1 LQALR
6 SKTKFFSE
14 GSQAMT
20 DNLRN
25 KDKISSSDMSFL
37 CLLTLLNVLNMLDRN
52 LMSAFANYIV
62 PDLGLS
68 NTEYGLL
75 TGLVFLIF
83 YSVAGLYMGMLADTV
98 NRTRLISFGVT
109 LWSALTAASGLAW
122 NFVSM
127 AIPRMFI
134 GVGESILT
142 PSAMSL
148 LADRFPQSRLG
159 FAAGFYYIGAP
170 LGAGGSFLL
179 AGYLGPI
186 IGWRN
191 CFYLLGGI
199 GIVLAAIVFFVRETP
214 RRHLVN
220 SEDQK
225 NTPSIKK
232 IAKIAMTAIPKSPAL
247 MAAMAGAMLLHVFI
261 GAGYFDQLWFVQ
273 ERGFDRDEIAKL
285 TGMMGL
291 SGGLIGTFVGGVGS
305 DWFTQKTG
313 YGRLVFLF
321 FVLLF
326 CAPFMIAYRLAPG
339 DSIWIPIG
347 LFLGMFQIGS
357 FFGPFFASIQ
367 GLIPPEVRSTVIAFS
382 ILLMNVIG
390 MGIGITVT
398 GISVDLMI
406 SYGINEPYSLTL
418 ICFTLFSFIAMPC
431 FLFAGLRYNH
441 DREKLNIT
449 ESS

>member
-1 LQALR
+1 
-6 SKTKFFSE
+6 
-14 GSQAMT
+14 MT

-62 PDLGLS
+62 PDLSLS

-199 GIVLAAIVFFVRETP
+199 GLVLAAIVFFVRETP

-406 SYGINEPYSLTL
+406 SYGVNEPYSLTL

>member
-1 LQALR
+1 
-6 SKTKFFSE
+6 
-14 GSQAMT
+14 MT

-291 SGGLIGTFVGGVGS
+291 LGGLIGTFVGGVGS

>member
-1 LQALR
+1 
-6 SKTKFFSE
+6 
-14 GSQAMT
+14 MT

-199 GIVLAAIVFFVRETP
+199 GLVLAAIVFFVRETP

-247 MAAMAGAMLLHVFI
+247 MAAMVGAMLLHVFI

-406 SYGINEPYSLTL
+406 SYGVNEPYSLTL

-449 ESS
+449 ESF

>member
-1 LQALR
+1 
-6 SKTKFFSE
+6 
-14 GSQAMT
+14 MPN
-20 DNLRN
+20 NLRN
-25 KDKISSSDMSFL
+25 KYKIASSDMAFL
-37 CLLTLLNVLNMLDRN
+37 GLLTILNILNMLDRN

-199 GIVLAAIVFFVRETP
+199 GLVLAAIVFFVRETP

-406 SYGINEPYSLTL
+406 SYGVNEPYSLTL

>member
-1 LQALR
+1 
-6 SKTKFFSE
+6 
-14 GSQAMT
+14 MT

-25 KDKISSSDMSFL
+25 KGKISSSDMSFL

-214 RRHLVN
+214 RRHLLN

-291 SGGLIGTFVGGVGS
+291 LGGLIGTFVGGVGS

>member
-1 LQALR
+1 
-6 SKTKFFSE
+6 
-14 GSQAMT
+14 MT

-305 DWFTQKTG
+305 DWFTLKTG

>member
-1 LQALR
+1 
-6 SKTKFFSE
+6 
-14 GSQAMT
+14 MT

-62 PDLGLS
+62 PDLGLT

-148 LADRFPQSRLG
+148 LADRFPQRHLG
-159 FAAGFYYIGAP
+159 FASGFYYIGAP

>member
-1 LQALR
+1 
-6 SKTKFFSE
+6 
-14 GSQAMT
+14 MT
-20 DNLRN
+20 NNLRN

-214 RRHLVN
+214 RRHLLN

-406 SYGINEPYSLTL
+406 SYGVNEPYSLTL

>member
-1 LQALR
+1 
-6 SKTKFFSE
+6 
-14 GSQAMT
+14 MT

-291 SGGLIGTFVGGVGS
+291 SGGLIGTFVGGLGS

-406 SYGINEPYSLTL
+406 SYGVNEPYSLTL

>member
-1 LQALR
+1 
-6 SKTKFFSE
+6 
-14 GSQAMT
+14 MT

-261 GAGYFDQLWFVQ
+261 GAGYSDQLWFVQ

-285 TGMMGL
+285 TGMMSL

>member
-1 LQALR
+1 
-6 SKTKFFSE
+6 
-14 GSQAMT
+14 MT

-199 GIVLAAIVFFVRETP
+199 GIVLAAIVFFVKETP

-220 SEDQK
+220 SEDKK

-247 MAAMAGAMLLHVFI
+247 MAAMACAMLLHVFI

-291 SGGLIGTFVGGVGS
+291 LGGLIGTFVGGVGS

>member
-1 LQALR
+1 
-6 SKTKFFSE
+6 
-14 GSQAMT
+14 MT

-142 PSAMSL
+142 PSAISL

-199 GIVLAAIVFFVRETP
+199 GIVLAAIVFFVKETP

-291 SGGLIGTFVGGVGS
+291 LGGLIGTFVGGVGS

>member
-1 LQALR
+1 
-6 SKTKFFSE
+6 
-14 GSQAMT
+14 MT

-449 ESS
+449 ESF

>member
-1 LQALR
+1 
-6 SKTKFFSE
+6 
-14 GSQAMT
+14 MT
-20 DNLRN
+20 DNLKN
-25 KDKISSSDMSFL
+25 EGKISSSDMSFL

-62 PDLGLS
+62 PDLGLT

-148 LADRFPQSRLG
+148 LADRFPQRHLG
-159 FAAGFYYIGAP
+159 FASGFYYIGAP

-406 SYGINEPYSLTL
+406 SYGIDEPYSLTL

>member
-1 LQALR
+1 
-6 SKTKFFSE
+6 
-14 GSQAMT
+14 MT

-199 GIVLAAIVFFVRETP
+199 GLVLAAIVFFVRETP

-406 SYGINEPYSLTL
+406 SYGVNEPYSLTL

>member
-1 LQALR
+1 
-6 SKTKFFSE
+6 
-14 GSQAMT
+14 MT

-199 GIVLAAIVFFVRETP
+199 GIVLAAIVFFVKETP

-291 SGGLIGTFVGGVGS
+291 SGGLIGTFVGGIGS

>member
-1 LQALR
+1 
-6 SKTKFFSE
+6 
-14 GSQAMT
+14 MT
-20 DNLRN
+20 NNLRN

-199 GIVLAAIVFFVRETP
+199 GLVLAAIVFFVRETP

-406 SYGINEPYSLTL
+406 SYGVNEPYSLTL

>member
-1 LQALR
+1 
-6 SKTKFFSE
+6 
-14 GSQAMT
+14 MT
-20 DNLRN
+20 DNLKN
-25 KDKISSSDMSFL
+25 EGKISSSDMSFL

-62 PDLGLS
+62 PDLGLT

-148 LADRFPQSRLG
+148 LADRFPQRHLG
-159 FAAGFYYIGAP
+159 FASGFYYIGAP

-406 SYGINEPYSLTL
+406 SYGIDEPYSLTL

-441 DREKLNIT
+441 DQEKLNIT

>member
-1 LQALR
+1 
-6 SKTKFFSE
+6 
-14 GSQAMT
+14 MT

-199 GIVLAAIVFFVRETP
+199 GLVLAAIVFFVRETP

-247 MAAMAGAMLLHVFI
+247 MAAMVGAMLLHVFI

-406 SYGINEPYSLTL
+406 SYGVNEPYSLTL

>member
-1 LQALR
+1 
-6 SKTKFFSE
+6 
-14 GSQAMT
+14 MPN
-20 DNLRN
+20 NLRN
-25 KDKISSSDMSFL
+25 KDKISSSDMAFL
-37 CLLTLLNVLNMLDRN
+37 GLLTILNILNMLDRN

-214 RRHLVN
+214 RRHLLN

-291 SGGLIGTFVGGVGS
+291 LGGLIGTFVGGVGS

>member
-1 LQALR
+1 
-6 SKTKFFSE
+6 
-14 GSQAMT
+14 MT

-199 GIVLAAIVFFVRETP
+199 GLVLAAIVFFVRETP

-406 SYGINEPYSLTL
+406 SYGVNEPYSLTL

-449 ESS
+449 ESF

>member
-1 LQALR
+1 
-6 SKTKFFSE
+6 
-14 GSQAMT
+14 MT

-170 LGAGGSFLL
+170 IGAGGSFLL
-179 AGYLGPI
+179 AGFLGPV

-199 GIVLAAIVFFVRETP
+199 GIILAAIVFFVKETP

-220 SEDQK
+220 ADDK
-225 NTPSIKK
+225 NNTPSIKD
-232 IAKIAMTAIPKSPAL
+232 IAKIAMTAIPKSSAL

-273 ERGFDRDEIAKL
+273 ERNFDRDEIAKL
-285 TGMMGL
+285 TGLMGL
-291 SGGLIGTFVGGVGS
+291 SGGLIGTFVGGIGS

-321 FVLLF
+321 FILLF
-326 CAPFMIAYRLAPG
+326 CAPFMVAYRLAPG

-357 FFGPFFASIQ
+357 FFGPFFASVQ

-406 SYGINEPYSLTL
+406 SYGIEEPYSLTL
-418 ICFTLFSFIAMPC
+418 ICFTIFSFLAMPC
-431 FLFAGLRYNH
+431 FLYAGLRYNH

>member
-1 LQALR
+1 
-6 SKTKFFSE
+6 
-14 GSQAMT
+14 MT

-199 GIVLAAIVFFVRETP
+199 GLVLAAIVFFVRETP

>member
-1 LQALR
+1 
-6 SKTKFFSE
+6 
-14 GSQAMT
+14 MPN
-20 DNLRN
+20 NLRN
-25 KDKISSSDMSFL
+25 KDKISSSDMAFL
-37 CLLTLLNVLNMLDRN
+37 GLLTILNILNMLDRN

-406 SYGINEPYSLTL
+406 SYGIDEPYSLTL

>member
-1 LQALR
+1 
-6 SKTKFFSE
+6 
-14 GSQAMT
+14 MT

-406 SYGINEPYSLTL
+406 SYGVNEPYSLTL

>member
-1 LQALR
+1 
-6 SKTKFFSE
+6 
-14 GSQAMT
+14 MT

-199 GIVLAAIVFFVRETP
+199 GIVLAAIVFFVKETP

-291 SGGLIGTFVGGVGS
+291 LGGLIGTFVGGVGS

-390 MGIGITVT
+390 MGIGITAT

>member
-1 LQALR
+1 
-6 SKTKFFSE
+6 
-14 GSQAMT
+14 MT

-25 KDKISSSDMSFL
+25 KDKISSFDMSFL

-214 RRHLVN
+214 RRHLLN

-449 ESS
+449 ESF

>member
-1 LQALR
+1 
-6 SKTKFFSE
+6 
-14 GSQAMT
+14 MT
-20 DNLRN
+20 DNLKN
-25 KDKISSSDMSFL
+25 EGKISSSDMSFL

-62 PDLGLS
+62 PDLGLT

-148 LADRFPQSRLG
+148 LADRFPQRHLG
-159 FAAGFYYIGAP
+159 FASGFYYIGAP

-326 CAPFMIAYRLAPG
+326 CAPFMIAYRLAPA

>member
-1 LQALR
+1 
-6 SKTKFFSE
+6 
-14 GSQAMT
+14 MT

-291 SGGLIGTFVGGVGS
+291 SGGLIGTFVGGIGS